1 MALSSKQ
8 LAFIE
13 YYLTTWNGAEA
24 ARLAGYSETTGK
36 DLASRMLTEAN
47 VQAAIAE
54 RLTELKMGADEVLVR
69 LSEHARG
76 SIAPF
81 MRISPDGELHGFDL
95 SDDRPLNLLH
105 KVTITKRTVKEL
117 TEEKVSIEL
126 YDAQAALALIGKHH
140 GLFVEKIDISH
151 QEIEKFLD
159 TLKNNLSEDEYAR
172 IVALAAGAETPGG

>member
-1 MALSSKQ
+1 MTLSTKQ

-13 YYLTTWNGAEA
+13 HYLTTWNGAEA
-24 ARLAGYSETTGK
+24 ARLAGYSEKTAK
-36 DLASRMLTEAN
+36 EQASRMLTEVN
-47 VQAAIAE
+47 VQEAIQA
-54 RLTELKMGADEVLVR
+54 RLTKLKMSADEVLVR

-81 MRISPDGELHGFDL
+81 MRRSPDGELHGFDL
-95 SDDRPLNLLH
+95 GDDKPLNLLH
-105 KVTITKRTVKEL
+105 KVTVSKRTIKEV
-117 TEEKVSIEL
+117 TEEKVTVEL

-159 TLKNNLSEDEYAR
+159 ALKQTLSEDEYAR
-172 IVALAAGAETPGG
+172 VVAVAAGQAAP